1 MDQLF
6 STFTNNLLPIMLIAG
21 TGYFLGK
28 SLSINSR
35 SVGRVIFYV
44 FSPALVLNLL
54 LHNEIPFD
62 QVTRT
67 MSFAGLMF
75 FLTGAIAWAVA
86 RLLRLTR
93 PLTIILVLT
102 SMFGNSGNYGLSL
115 VSFAFG
121 EDALAFASIYFVM
134 SAILFNTVG
143 VLIASLGK
151 SSWVE
156 AVKGLARVP
165 TMYAVALAALINVTG
180 FELPTVVERTVT
192 TLADG
197 AIPLM
202 LVLLGLE
209 LQQVTRNGV
218 NLRVAGI
225 SVAMRLGVGALLGF
239 LLSLP
244 FGLSGPARQAGII
257 EASVPAA
264 VTNIVLATEYEL
276 EPSLVTAIVFFGT
289 ILSPLSL
296 TPLLVLLGS

>member
-1 MDQLF
+1 
-6 STFTNNLLPIMLIAG
+6 MLIAG

-54 LHNEIPFD
+54 LQNEIPFD

-67 MSFAGLMF
+67 MSFAGLIF
-75 FLTGAIAWAVA
+75 FSTGLIAWAVA

-93 PLTIILVLT
+93 PLTIVLVLT

-121 EDALAFASIYFVM
+121 EDALAFAGIYFVM
-134 SAILFNTVG
+134 SSILFNTVG
-143 VLIASLGK
+143 VLIASLGR
-151 SSWVE
+151 SSWLE

-180 FELPTVVERTVT
+180 FELPALVERTVT

-209 LQQVTRNGV
+209 LQQVTKAV
-218 NLRVAGI
+218 NLRLASI
-225 SVAMRLGVGALLGF
+225 SVVMRLGVGALLGF
-239 LLSLP
+239 LLSIP

-289 ILSPLSL
+289 ILSPLTL